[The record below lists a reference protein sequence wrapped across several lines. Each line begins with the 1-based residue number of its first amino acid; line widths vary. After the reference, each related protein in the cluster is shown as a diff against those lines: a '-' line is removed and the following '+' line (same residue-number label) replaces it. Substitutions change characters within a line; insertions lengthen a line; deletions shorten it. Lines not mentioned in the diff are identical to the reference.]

1 MKDVN
6 WGKIGII
13 QMQDTFNVLMWLNGT
28 EQGPNWSCH
37 LSKRRKSCDSSQEGN
52 RGHEVH
58 IPRKAEGETVP
69 LLLET
74 MTLIPVSTKGTEKS
88 TTSERS
94 SLMVSEPTAMTAR
107 W

>member
-1 MKDVN
+1 MLTG
-6 WGKIGII
+6 GKIGII
-13 QMQDTFNVLMWLNGT
+13 QMQDAFNMLMWLNGT

-37 LSKRRKSCDSSQEGN
+37 LSKQDRIADSRQEGN
-52 RGHEVH
+52 SGYEVH